1 MKKFVV
7 IILLLTLPFV
17 LLNGC
22 AKKQDV
28 EKKVETEEI
37 EKEAPVDTIAP
48 PPADEEAV
56 EEATEE
62 APQEEAK

>member
-7 IILLLTLPFV
+7 ILLLLTLPFV

-22 AKKQDV
+22 SKKQDV

-37 EKEAPVDTIAP
+37 EKAPADTIAP
-48 PPADEEAV
+48 AAEEAV
-56 EEATEE
+56 EE